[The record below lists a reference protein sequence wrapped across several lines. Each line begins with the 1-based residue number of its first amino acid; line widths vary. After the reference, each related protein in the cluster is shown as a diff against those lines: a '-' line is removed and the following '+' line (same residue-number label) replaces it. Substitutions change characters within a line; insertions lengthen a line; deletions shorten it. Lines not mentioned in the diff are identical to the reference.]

1 MSSPLKFNQAGFK
14 QAQSGLALSALV
26 GCIVAMVATV
36 FVGCNGPAKD
46 SVSEIQLVNQTV
58 ELACGKCQFKL
69 PGSGCDLAIRVDG
82 KAYFVDG
89 SSIDDH
95 GDAHAEDGLCN
106 AIRKA
111 KVSGTLRDGRFK
123 AEKIEVVND

>member
-1 MSSPLKFNQAGFK
+1 MTYPISNQPHKQHRLWPHVRSLLAGCSIALAAAASGGCAPSPPVAVNEVE
-14 QAQSGLALSALV
+14 LV
-26 GCIVAMVATV
+26 
-36 FVGCNGPAKD
+36 D
-46 SVSEIQLVNQTV
+46 QTV
-58 ELACGKCQFKL
+58 ELACGECQFKL
-69 PGSGCDLAIRVDG
+69 PGSGCDLAIRING

-111 KVSGTLRDGRFK
+111 KVTGTIRDGRFQSK
-123 AEKIEVVND
+123 KIELVND